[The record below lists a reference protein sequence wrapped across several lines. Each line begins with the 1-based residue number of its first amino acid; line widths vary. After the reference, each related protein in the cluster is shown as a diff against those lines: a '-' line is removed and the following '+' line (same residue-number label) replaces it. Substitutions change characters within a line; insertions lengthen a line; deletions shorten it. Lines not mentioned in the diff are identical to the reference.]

1 MELSKKVGYIKG
13 LMAGL
18 KVDNSTPEGQI
29 LSAMS
34 DLLEEMA
41 EEIEINAEIIDNITA
56 YIDEVEDQ
64 CDCLDD
70 IYAEE
75 LDEDPFA
82 CGDEDCDCCCGDLAE
97 SEEAEV
103 SEDLEE
109 PEEPEEP
116 EESEEESAEIPEEP
130 VIGQKAV
137 DTDESVIPVIESE
150 EEPEPAADNVLGS
163 IPFTAPEAPL
173 LYECSCPICSTT
185 FGITQEELDRGSANC
200 PGCGE
205 LLEFE

>member
-75 LDEDPFA
+75 VGEDPFA

-97 SEEAEV
+97 SEET
-103 SEDLEE
+103 EE
-109 PEEPEEP
+109 ES

-150 EEPEPAADNVLGS
+150 EESEPAADNVLGS

-185 FGITQEELDRGSANC
+185 FGITQQELDRGSANC